1 MKKEWFLLGFMIVAV
16 MAVMACPAMAQGD
29 DGEDEEAQT
38 MTWMATIMASG
49 VIGGVII
56 LLSIVS
62 LALTIEHFVSI
73 RQDKL
78 VPPEILGEIEVL
90 FEDEEYEEAMELCEA
105 EPSFFT
111 NVVGAAL
118 PKMGSGYHAM
128 MDAIADSLDEENTKL
143 HSKISY
149 LSLIAAVSPMMG
161 LLGTVY
167 GMILAFQKIAAARGA
182 PEPAELAGGISL
194 ALVTTM
200 EGLVVAI
207 PTTAFYFFFRNKV
220 VALGLQ
226 VSTIVED
233 LFDRFRPTD

>member
-1 MKKEWFLLGFMIVAV
+1 MSKEWILAAFVVIALIAV
-16 MAVMACPAMAQGD
+16 CAVPAIAQD
-29 DGEDEEAQT
+29 EDEDEGAES
-38 MTWMATIMASG
+38 MTWMDTIMASG

-62 LALTIEHFVSI
+62 LALVIEHFVSI

-105 EPSFFT
+105 EPSYFT

-143 HSKISY
+143 HQKISY
-149 LSLIAAVSPMMG
+149 ISLIAAVAPMLG

-167 GMILAFQKIAAARGA
+167 GMIIAFQKIAASRGA
-182 PEPAELAGGISL
+182 PEPAELASGISL
-194 ALVTTM
+194 ALVTTF
-200 EGLVVAI
+200 EGLIVAI
-207 PTTAFYFFFRNKV
+207 PATAFYFFFRNKV
-220 VALGLQ
+220 VGLGLQ
-226 VSTIVED
+226 ITTIVED
-233 LFDRFRPTD
+233 LFDRFRPTE

>member
-1 MKKEWFLLGFMIVAV
+1 MKKEWILAAFVV
-16 MAVMACPAMAQGD
+16 MALITVLAVPALAGED
-29 DGEDEEAQT
+29 EGGEDEEGEGS
-38 MTWMATIMASG
+38 MSWMDTIMASG

-105 EPSFFT
+105 EPSYFT
-111 NVVGAAL
+111 NVVGTAL

-128 MDAIADSLDEENTKL
+128 MEAIADSLDEENTKL
-143 HSKISY
+143 HQKISF
-149 LSLIAAVSPMMG
+149 LSLISSVSPMMG

-167 GMILAFQKIAAARGA
+167 GMIIAFQKIASARGA
-182 PEPAELAGGISL
+182 PEPAELASGISL
-194 ALVTTM
+194 ALVTTF

-207 PTTAFYFFFRNKV
+207 PAT
-220 VALGLQ
+220 GC
-226 VSTIVED
+226 
-233 LFDRFRPTD
+233 

>member
-1 MKKEWFLLGFMIVAV
+1 MKKQWILMALVVGV
-16 MAVMACPAMAQGD
+16 MLVVMVSPALAG
-29 DGEDEEAQT
+29 DEEGGGDEKKS
-38 MTWMATIMASG
+38 MTWMDTIMASG

-105 EPSFFT
+105 EPSYFT

-128 MDAIADSLDEENTKL
+128 MDAIADALDEESTKL
-143 HSKISY
+143 HQKISY
-149 LSLIAAVSPMMG
+149 LSLISSVAPMMG

-167 GMILAFQKIAAARGA
+167 GMIIAFQKIAAAQGA
-182 PEPAELAGGISL
+182 PEPAELASGISL
-194 ALVTTM
+194 ALVTTF

-207 PTTAFYFFFRNKV
+207 PTTGFYFFFRNKV
-220 VALGLQ
+220 IRIGMQ

-233 LFDRFRPTD
+233 LFDRFRPTE